1 MIIICCINNT
11 PCGPTTCT
19 EKHWG
24 RALCKLVGSLG
35 MLAPSITDPG
45 KWNVTSLTVKE
56 LAREVEQYQLHI
68 IGWTKWLSMV
78 KSIHLML
85 GYSQAP
91 G

>member
-11 PCGPTTCT
+11 PCGPTACT

-68 IGWTKWLSMV
+68 IGCPWL
-78 KSIHLML
+78 KASI
-85 GYSQAP
+85 
-91 G
+91 